1 MGNSKNN
8 YDELLENITTK
19 PATLIKQLKKMK
31 SPDIIDKYLDDDRI
45 NICDIISAD
54 CSPQVYKR
62 LQERIARQ
70 GVGAISKD
78 EAEKLANNEDCHI
91 LLYDVYSGLDEDAM
105 KELTDLGELELINLI
120 AAEPNVME
128 AMGITIDE
136 LEATEVVEAV
146 NQIEETNSEQM
157 DNQSQKS
164 DDEFIISESSELSSD
179 SFSENK
185 TSDNKKV
192 SQMIINKPDVDT
204 ERKIEE
210 IKTQAQKRYDAAK
223 EAYRELLS
231 TTTSLSNTLKLIYD
245 EAVSL
250 NMNEDAII
258 LYKSEEKESIRKDI
272 SEIDFKLRLL
282 DEEYGDLLLAE
293 TRQIE
298 EMYAKVKNAQEMEMQ
313 IEDTPLLNMLKKHYS
328 EKGLPADNI
337 SKFAR
342 SYIEVSKEQLR
353 MQREA
358 KDIAAKN
365 METATKIKSG
375 VGKTLP
381 VDEAENMLEIID
393 IDNEYAK
400 EAAEDARQYCD
411 AVNPKKN
418 TSLFREM
425 GEKLFNEFAK
435 ALSTQPLS
443 RGRLLQNQKNRNRKE
458 ISKIDL
464 EIKQIEQKINKI
476 KQFTYE
482 KEVKRNKRINK
493 IRKMFRLGGVIKA
506 PSVTDVEKFL
516 TKRQNRQLRRL
527 NIREAELNFA
537 RLRILEKNL
546 KISEKQ
552 NKLIS
557 EASWNTGNFSFDDK
571 DKKYPKD
578 YYLTRVTGN
587 TYKSVVTTIGIDKD
601 SCKELSQEQLE
612 ALSIGIDAKFP
623 ANQLKDIAIRRESP
637 EHIGIIVMAHNLGM
651 DYTNVNYFL
660 KNNNNSYKELAVY
673 LKSKMSEQIK
683 EFSDKI
689 EKASRNVAILEDAD
703 FDVPGEFANQ
713 MKKDKQDSK
722 RRETEEYVR

>member
-136 LEATEVVEAV
+136 LEATEVVEATIQV
-146 NQIEETNSEQM
+146 ETAEI
-157 DNQSQKS
+157 DNKLADNELQKS
-164 DDEFIISESSELSSD
+164 DDESVTSKPSFKHSSNSSL
-179 SFSENK
+179 ENK
-185 TSDNKKV
+185 VPDNKKV
-192 SQMIINKPDVDT
+192 SQIIVNKPDADT
-204 ERKIEE
+204 ERKVEE
-210 IKTQAQKRYDAAK
+210 IKMQAQKRYNTAK
-223 EAYRELLS
+223 ESYRELLS
-231 TTTSLSNTLKLIYD
+231 TTTSLSNALKLIYD

-250 NMNEDAII
+250 NIDEDAISS
-258 LYKSEEKESIRKDI
+258 YKSEEKANIRKDI
-272 SEIDFKLRLL
+272 SEVDSKLRLL
-282 DEEYGDLLLAE
+282 DEEYSDLLLAE
-293 TRQIE
+293 AHYID
-298 EMYAKVKNAQEMEMQ
+298 EMYAKVKNAQEMEIQ
-313 IEDTPLLNMLKKHYS
+313 IEDTPLLSMLKKHYS
-328 EKGLPADNI
+328 EKGLCIDNI

-358 KDIAAKN
+358 KDAAAKN
-365 METATKIKSG
+365 MATATTIKNN

-381 VDEAENMLEIID
+381 VDEAENILEVID
-393 IDNEYAK
+393 VDNEYVK
-400 EAAEDARQYCD
+400 EAAEDARQYCG
-411 AVNPKKN
+411 AVNPVKN
-418 TSLFREM
+418 TSLFKEM

-443 RGRLLQNQKNRNRKE
+443 RGRLLQNQKNRNRKQ

-464 EIKQIEQKINKI
+464 EIKQTEQKIDRI
-476 KQFTYE
+476 KQLTYE
-482 KEVKRNKRINK
+482 KEAKRVDRINK
-493 IRKMFRLGGVIKA
+493 IRRMFRLGGVIKP
-506 PSVTDVEKFL
+506 PSVTDIEKFFS
-516 TKRQNRQLRRL
+516 KRQNHQIRRL
-527 NIREAELNFA
+527 GIRKAELNFK
-537 RLRILEKNL
+537 RLQTLEENL
-546 KISEKQ
+546 KISKRQ
-552 NKLIS
+552 NELIS
-557 EASWNTGNFSFDDK
+557 GASWNTDGFSFDDK

-587 TYKSVVTTIGIDKD
+587 TYKSVVTTIGIDDD

-612 ALSIGIDAKFP
+612 ALSMGIDAKFP

-660 KNNNNSYKELAVY
+660 KSNNNSYEELAAY
-673 LKSKMSEQIK
+673 LKEKATNEIV
-683 EFSDKI
+683 ELGGKI
-689 EKASRNVAILEDAD
+689 EKASKDIELFEDVD
-703 FDVPGEFANQ
+703 FDAHEKTNEQKSRGVEEFE
-713 MKKDKQDSK
+713 
-722 RRETEEYVR
+722 R